1 MSKWAHRLQRL
12 SFQTVGVLSM
22 SIQTNQYQSSIFRE
36 DFRKVKR
43 KFHEKK
49 IFYTMHYMTKI
60 SEFLANDHG
69 NKLQK

>member
-43 KFHEKK
+43 KFHVPKVLSRKK
-49 IFYTMHYMTKI
+49 DLLTKFQMVFEQMSPLI
-60 SEFLANDHG
+60 R
-69 NKLQK
+69 